1 MGTISTPKLVA
12 VPVAVLEREESF
24 DLPAD
29 GHHFDTKTCRRSRGG
44 CRERREISLT
54 DDGPYYE
61 TKSSLCKPGR
71 CRSQREL
78 RSNG

>member
-44 CRERREISLT
+44 SRAR
-54 DDGPYYE
+54 
-61 TKSSLCKPGR
+61 
-71 CRSQREL
+71 REL
-78 RSNG
+78 RSTR

>member
-29 GHHFDTKTCRRSRGG
+29 GHHFDTKTCRRSRGEREESFDLPADG
-44 CRERREISLT
+44 HHFDTKTCR
-54 DDGPYYE
+54 
-61 TKSSLCKPGR
+61 
-71 CRSQREL
+71 RSRGGSRARREL
-78 RSNG
+78 RSTR